1 MGTNHKLFKM
11 KFSTAATFLLSAAT
25 VSGFSSVAPT
35 LKPDA
40 DAFAYGLPGALE
52 PVGNF
57 DPLGLAEGKDF
68 DTIKGYREAELQH
81 GRVAMLASLG
91 MLITEKPIEFHPLFQ
106 AANRDIGPAI
116 RHLDEVRA
124 ASPVFF
130 EILAPFI
137 GGLELNRAL
146 TGWAKPGD
154 ALTGGKR
161 FNEAYFPGD
170 VGFDPLGLAPEDP
183 QEFMELH
190 TNELQNGRLAMLGMA
205 GMVAQELVNGKEI
218 FVNLGLAEDTFDPS
232 KLPVQ
237 F

>member
-1 MGTNHKLFKM
+1 M
-11 KFSTAATFLLSAAT
+11 KFSAATASLLSATATT

-40 DAFAYGLPGALE
+40 NAFAYGLPGALE
-52 PVGNF
+52 PVGAL
-57 DPLGLAEGKDF
+57 DPFGFTDGKDF
-68 DTIKGYREAELQH
+68 NTIKGYREAELQH

-91 MLITEKPIEFHPLFQ
+91 MLITEKPLEFHPLFQ
-106 AANRDIGPAI
+106 AANSDIGPAI

-124 ASPVFF
+124 ASPFFF
-130 EILAPFI
+130 EILALLI
-137 GGLELNRAL
+137 GGLEVNRAL
-146 TGWAKPGD
+146 TGWTKPGD

-161 FNEAYFPGD
+161 FNEDYFPGD
-170 VGFDPLGLAPEDP
+170 VGFDPLGLAPKDP

-190 TNELQNGRLAMLGMA
+190 TKELQNGRLAMLGMA

-218 FVNLGLAEDTFDPS
+218 FVNLGLAEDKFDPS
-232 KLPVQ
+232 TLPVQ